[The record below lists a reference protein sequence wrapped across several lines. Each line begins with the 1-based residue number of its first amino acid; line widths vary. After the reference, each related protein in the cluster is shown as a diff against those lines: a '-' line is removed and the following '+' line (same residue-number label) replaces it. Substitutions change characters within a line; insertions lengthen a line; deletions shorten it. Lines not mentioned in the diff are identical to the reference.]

1 MTSVGDWPLG
11 NDSELRKVDSGPIL
25 RAENLTKLFR
35 SGKEEIVVLDDLNLE
50 VRPGEFVALV
60 GESGSGK
67 TTLLHLLAAL
77 DTQTKGEVY
86 FEGRR
91 LREFRDDE
99 RALYRNEKIGFVWQ
113 MHYLLPEFSALE
125 NVVIPQLIRGSRIS
139 QARARAQE
147 LLGEVGLENASR
159 RRVGELSGGEQQRV
173 ALARALANRPVVLLA
188 DEPTGSLDHRTA
200 ERVIDL
206 LESLHRAHHLTSV
219 LATHNL
225 DLARR
230 ANRTLRLASGKLTD
244 WAVPLVP

>member
-1 MTSVGDWPLG
+1 MDAR
-11 NDSELRKVDSGPIL
+11 LRNEPQRTTDEGPRTLL
-25 RAENLTKLFR
+25 RAENLIKAFH
-35 SGKEEIVVLDDLNLE
+35 SGNEEILVLDDLCMDVQQSEL
-50 VRPGEFVALV
+50 VALV

-77 DTQTKGEVY
+77 DTPTKGEVY

-91 LREFRDDE
+91 LNEFREDE

-125 NVVIPQLIRGSRIS
+125 NVVIPQLIRGCRTGN
-139 QARARAQE
+139 ARARARD
-147 LLGEVGLENASR
+147 LLDEVGLANASS

-173 ALARALANRPVVLLA
+173 ALARALANQPVLLLA

-230 ANRTLRLASGKLTD
+230 ASRTLRLADGKLAE
-244 WAVPLVP
+244 WVVPIVP

>member
-1 MTSVGDWPLG
+1 MPLMKD
-11 NDSELRKVDSGPIL
+11 NGPPLL
-25 RAENLTKLFR
+25 RAEGLTKIFP
-35 SGKEEIVVLDDLNLE
+35 SGSEKVIVLEDLSLE
-50 VRPGEFVALV
+50 VYKDEFIALV

-77 DTQTKGEVY
+77 DTPTEGEVY
-86 FEGRR
+86 FERRR
-91 LREFRDDE
+91 LSEYSDDE

-125 NVVIPQLIRGSRIS
+125 NVVIPQLIRGCRMSD
-139 QARARAQE
+139 ARARARE
-147 LLGEVGLENASR
+147 LLGEVGLESASH

-173 ALARALANRPVVLLA
+173 ALARALANRPALLLA
-188 DEPTGSLDHRTA
+188 DEPTGSLDYRTA

-206 LESLHRAHHLTSV
+206 LEELHRTHHLTSV

-230 ANRTLRLASGKLTD
+230 ANRTLRLANGKLTQ
-244 WAVPLVP
+244 WEVPKVPPPHLLGHGA